1 MRLKYYLRG
10 LGTGIIFTSIIL
22 AIIYSY
28 RTTDAKIIERA
39 KELGMITGEVSG
51 ESELDNTTPFE
62 EEESGEEMS
71 SFANGQEDITSE
83 SETSAEA
90 QEETSE
96 SNGNTEN
103 NEEVL
108 FRITAG
114 MTAEA
119 IAKGLEEAGV
129 IENSSD
135 FKNFLIDG
143 GYTYSLVVGDFNLI
157 KGSTYQEIVDV
168 ITE

>member
-71 SFANGQEDITSE
+71 SFANQKRLLRHRRKQVKVMAIR
-83 SETSAEA
+83 
-90 QEETSE
+90 
-96 SNGNTEN
+96 
-103 NEEVL
+103 
-108 FRITAG
+108 RI
-114 MTAEA
+114 MR
-119 IAKGLEEAGV
+119 KYCLE
-129 IENSSD
+129 
-135 FKNFLIDG
+135 
-143 GYTYSLVVGDFNLI
+143 
-157 KGSTYQEIVDV
+157 
-168 ITE
+168 

>member
-10 LGTGIIFTSIIL
+10 LGTGIIFTSVIL

-51 ESELDNTTPFE
+51 ESELDNTTPFD
-62 EEESGEEMS
+62 EEESVEEMS

-103 NEEVL
+103 KEEVL

-143 GYTYSLVVGDFNLI
+143 GYTYSLVVGDYNLI